1 MRVVGLLLAAGR
13 GRRFAAALAGAS
25 GGGDGPVAAAAAAA
39 AAASGT
45 TGATSAD
52 KLLAPIGGR
61 PVAAAALAALA
72 GGCDAVIAVVRA
84 DAPPALC
91 SALAGARL
99 IECADADLGMGHSLA
114 AAARAAHDDGADAVL
129 VLPADM
135 PWLDPAT
142 VRAIAAAAREG
153 AAAARSA
160 RIVVPTLADGRTG
173 HPVAFGADHLPAL
186 GRLVGDRGAR
196 ALLDAHPPRRLVV
209 DDPGI
214 LRDVDTP
221 SDLPAP

>member
-1 MRVVGLLLAAGR
+1 VRIVGLLLAAGR
-13 GRRFAAALAGAS
+13 GRRFAAALAGA
-25 GGGDGPVAAAAAAA
+25 P
-39 AAASGT
+39 
-45 TGATSAD
+45 AD

-72 GGCDAVIAVVRA
+72 AGCDAVIAVVRA
-84 DAPPALC
+84 DAPPALR

-99 IECADADLGMGHSLA
+99 VECTDADLGMGHSLA
-114 AAARAAHDDGADAVL
+114 AAARAARGDGADAVL

-135 PWLDPAT
+135 PWLRPAT

-153 AAAARSA
+153 DACARSA
-160 RIVVPTLADGRTG
+160 RIVVPTLADGHAG